1 VPVLTTLLD
10 RLRRIQPPP
19 GAAAGVLAVPS
30 AGDELAGEVSFL
42 FSDLDELE
50 QQRQSLLGAARSDAT
65 KVEQTAVAER
75 NRLLTQA
82 HEEGERRAAV
92 ILDDRR
98 TQARRRTRAMLAE
111 AERDAS
117 QIHARARERIPALVG
132 EVVERLLEDSS

>member
-1 VPVLTTLLD
+1 MPVLTTLLD

-19 GAAAGVLAVPS
+19 GAAAGILAVPS

-82 HEEGERRAAV
+82 HEEGERRAAM

-98 TQARRRTRAMLAE
+98 TQARRRTCAMLAE
-111 AERDAS
+111 AERNAS

>member
-1 VPVLTTLLD
+1 MPVLTTLLD

-82 HEEGERRAAV
+82 HEEGERRAAM

-98 TQARRRTRAMLAE
+98 TQARRRTCAMLAE
-111 AERDAS
+111 AERNAS

>member
-1 VPVLTTLLD
+1 MPVLTTLLD

>member
-19 GAAAGVLAVPS
+19 GAAAGILAVPS

>member
-1 VPVLTTLLD
+1 MPVLTTLLD

-19 GAAAGVLAVPS
+19 GAAAGILAVPS